1 MSIRFQ
7 ADADLNLD
15 IVKAVRQQEP
25 AIDFASAADSQLR
38 GVKDPELLELAAVAN
53 RVLVSHDRRTMLDHF
68 RTRLAAGKSSPG
80 VLIVSQGAS
89 IGLVAEAI
97 VYIWSM
103 SDPSE
108 LSNQIKPITSHR
120 SHATCS
126 RAEAAHRRRRAEP
139 RAEPMVARR
148 SPRATGR
155 WWRSGRGPR

>member
-7 ADADLNLD
+7 ADADLNFD
-15 IVKAVRQQEP
+15 IVKAVRQEEP

-38 GVKDPELLELAAVAN
+38 GIKDPELLELAAVAN
-53 RVLVSHDRRTMLDHF
+53 RVLVSHDRRTILDHF

-97 VYIWSM
+97 VYVWSM

-108 LSNQIKPITSHR
+108 LRDQAHYLPSI
-120 SHATCS
+120 S
-126 RAEAAHRRRRAEP
+126 RHVFP
-139 RAEPMVARR
+139 R
-148 SPRATGR
+148 
-155 WWRSGRGPR
+155 